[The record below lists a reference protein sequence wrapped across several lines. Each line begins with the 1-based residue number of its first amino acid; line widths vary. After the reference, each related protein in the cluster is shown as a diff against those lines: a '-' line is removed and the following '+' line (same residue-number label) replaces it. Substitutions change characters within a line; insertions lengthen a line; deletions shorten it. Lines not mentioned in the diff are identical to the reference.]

1 MRAFCLCTYGAI
13 LHRYHTAQLRVCL
26 RVSLC
31 APTQSSGLVQLIV
44 ILLYLPLFYATYL
57 IQT

>member
-13 LHRYHTAQLRVCL
+13 QRRYHAAQLCVCL

-31 APTQSSGLVQLIV
+31 APTQSSGLVRLIV
-44 ILLYLPLFYATYL
+44 IVLYLPLSYATYL